1 LFVFRYSHGLWKYRR
16 RRDKYSVTSL
26 TVNALK
32 LAYSNV
38 GLQKVI
44 PGRTPVSK
52 AGEWGRIERERR
64 EKKGR
69 EEKKNGIFHPLYIF
83 SLKVSV

>member
-1 LFVFRYSHGLWKYRR
+1 
-16 RRDKYSVTSL
+16 
-26 TVNALK
+26 
-32 LAYSNV
+32 V
-38 GLQKVI
+38 GLQKEI

-52 AGEWGRIERERR
+52 AGEWGGIERERR

-69 EEKKNGIFHPLYIF
+69 EEKKNGISHPLYIF